1 MQVEDDDKI
10 GLYSYKVQ
18 STITS
23 RLANTMIQAKM
34 VNNANRPQPIMF
46 DVQVPKGAFI
56 DNFTM

>member
-34 VNNANRPQPIMF
+34 VNNARWPQPIVF